1 MEAIQ
6 QIESRRKGRG
16 LVKLIIFIGFLMAA
30 ITTVRVTG
38 LHAYLDQQRLQQW
51 IAGYGAWGPLIYIFF
66 YFLAPAFFLPGLPLT
81 LVGGVLF
88 GPLWGVVYAITG
100 ATGGACIA
108 FLVARYLGREW
119 VANKLQGTNLGKLDD
134 EVERQGWKIVAF
146 TRLIPLF
153 PFNLLNYAFG
163 LTRIKFLHYAI
174 TSFIGML
181 PACIAYIVFSS
192 SLLDLLK
199 GKISVQLIV
208 GIVLVVIVSAIPIY
222 YKKRK
227 AGKESKESVKNG

>member
-1 MEAIQ
+1 MEAI
-6 QIESRRKGRG
+6 RRVENGGKGKG
-16 LVKLIIFIGFLMAA
+16 LVKFLIFVAFLVAV
-30 ITTVRVTG
+30 ITTVRLTG
-38 LHAYLDQQRLQQW
+38 LHAYLDQQRLQEW
-51 IAGYGAWGPLIYIFF
+51 IAGYGAWGPLIYISI
-66 YFLAPAFFLPGLPLT
+66 YFVAPAFFLPGLPIT
-81 LVGGVLF
+81 VVGGVLF
-88 GPLWGVVYAITG
+88 GPFWGVVYTIIG
-100 ATGGACIA
+100 STGGACIA

-119 VANKLQGTNLGKLDD
+119 VGNKIRGTNLGKLDD

-163 LTRIKFLHYAI
+163 LTRIKFLHYAV

-199 GKISVQLIV
+199 GKISVQLVV
-208 GIVLVVIVSAIPIY
+208 GIILVVIVSAIPIY

-227 AGKESKESVKNG
+227 ADKEAKNPV